1 MSDDLTALADAELQ
15 ARIEAMRTEMRPLQT
30 QLDELRAR
38 RDVLL
43 TERRRRDRMAHVK
56 TRADLRVQMKEGSFP
71 TVGELVASA
80 TEGAFDDFVFNL
92 KTGGEVRLGFPG
104 ARVQSVHLTD
114 GRATVQTHDLNQAA
128 RLYAAGWELGGP
140 GRPGV
145 RVHFPG
151 SRQERLVAP
160 DEVFARARSD

>member
-1 MSDDLTALADAELQ
+1 MSDELTGLDEGELE
-15 ARIEAMRTEMRPLQT
+15 ARIDALRDEMRPLQA

-43 TERRRRDRMAHVK
+43 TERRRRERMAHVK
-56 TRADLRVQMKEGSFP
+56 TRADLRSQMKEGRFP
-71 TVGELVASA
+71 TVAELVASA
-80 TEGAFDDFVFNL
+80 TEGAFDDFLFNL
-92 KTGGEVRLGFPG
+92 KTGGEVRLGLPG
-104 ARVQSVHLTD
+104 ARVQAVHLTD
-114 GRATVQTHDLNQAA
+114 GRATVQARDLNQAA

-160 DEVFARARSD
+160 EDVFARPRSN